1 MFHEICWACL
11 QTYTLP
17 ETYSLPLKID
27 AWKMTFSLDTF
38 KCDLFSGVN
47 SLLVSGSGFLQI
59 TQAYPWAS
67 TTIETMVDPIAM
79 IKTLR

>member
-27 AWKMTFSLDTF
+27 AWKMTFSLGTF

-47 SLLVSGSGFLQI
+47 SQLVSGSVFFYKSPKHTGM
-59 TQAYPWAS
+59 S
-67 TTIETMVDPIAM
+67 MVLNNWVISPLYNDR
-79 IKTLR
+79 L